1 MLKTLYKPFRTNLQH
16 DCFEFQQVIIF
27 EAMKAIWNGQVLA
40 ESEAVLVYDG
50 VYYFPPESIKSD
62 FFNKSDTYTI
72 CSRKG
77 KALYFNIAVNG
88 QVNFDA
94 AWYYPTLEGSDKK
107 ISNYI
112 AFWKGVEFE
121 S

>member
-1 MLKTLYKPFRTNLQH
+1 
-16 DCFEFQQVIIF
+16 
-27 EAMKAIWNGQVLA
+27 MKAIWNGQVLA

-50 VYYFPPESIKSD
+50 VYYFPPESIKTD

-77 KALYFNIAVNG
+77 KAAYFNIAVNG

-94 AWYYPTLEGSDKK
+94 AWCYPYAEGSDQK

-121 S
+121 T